1 MAFSA
6 LWGNKLRTVLSL
18 LGITLGIFV
27 MIAILT
33 MVASLKSTVKD
44 SISALGDDVL
54 YVQKWPLLFSEEY
67 PWWKY
72 VNRPEP
78 TYKESKIL
86 TERTLSAEQISF
98 MMEFRRSLK
107 TPSSSVSSI
116 KIRAVSSSYSNIRSL
131 SFEQG
136 RFFNEIEAASG
147 KNVIILGYGLA
158 EALFPNQTIIGKTI
172 KVNGRKLKVI
182 GVLEKEGENF
192 MNISPDNEA
201 IIPTL
206 TGTQFVDMESRYV
219 SRSIMIKAKEGIPL
233 DQVQDEVL
241 GHMRSIRSLRPA
253 EEEDFAINQI
263 SMLSNM
269 LDDLFGTLFIAGVVI
284 SLCSFMVGGFGIAN
298 IMFVSVK
305 ERTNQIGIQKALGA
319 KKHFILSQ
327 FLIESIVLCVLGG
340 LIGILLVAVIANF
353 AGKQF
358 ELEISLS
365 LFNFTIGVLLSA
377 SVGILSGL
385 FPAIQGANLDP
396 VEAIRQ

>member
-6 LWGNKLRTVLSL
+6 LWGNKLRTILSL

-44 SISALGDDVL
+44 SISSLGDDVL
-54 YVQKWPLLFSEEY
+54 YVQKWPIIFSEEY

-78 TYKESKIL
+78 TYKESKTL
-86 TERTLSAEQISF
+86 AERTMSAEHISF

-107 TPSSSVSSI
+107 TSETSVSSI
-116 KIRAVSSSYSNIRSL
+116 KIRAVSASYTNIRSL
-131 SFEQG
+131 TFAQG
-136 RFFNEIEAASG
+136 RFFSEVEAANG
-147 KNVIILGYGLA
+147 KNVIVLGAGLA
-158 EALFPNQTIIGKTI
+158 EALFPNQSMIGQTLKI
-172 KVNGRKLKVI
+172 NGRKLKVI

-201 IIPTL
+201 IIPVL

-219 SRSIMIKAKEGIPL
+219 GRSIMVKAKEGIPL

-241 GHMRSIRSLRPA
+241 GHMRSIRSIRPV
-253 EEEDFAINQI
+253 EEENFAINQI
-263 SMLSNM
+263 SMISNM
-269 LDDLFGTLFIAGVVI
+269 LDDLFGTLFISGVVI
-284 SLCSFMVGGFGIAN
+284 SLCSFLVGGFGIAN

-319 KKHFILSQ
+319 KKYFILSQ
-327 FLIESIVLCVLGG
+327 FLIESVVLCIIGG
-340 LIGILLVAVIANF
+340 LIGIILVAVIANF

-358 ELEISLS
+358 DLEISLS
-365 LFNFTIGVLLSA
+365 LFNFSIGVLLSA